1 MRIIVQY
8 QAGGSADALARLVG
22 EGLSKRL
29 GQPVLVENRSGAGG
43 IIGTD
48 YVAKSPP
55 DGYTLLLTVP
65 GPITANL
72 ALYRKLPYDPRTE
85 LRMVSDIARTR
96 TVMAVHPSVP
106 AKNFK
111 ELVAAIKAAPG
122 KYAMGS
128 WGPGTQPHQA
138 QVFMDKAY
146 GLQTVHVAYKGEA
159 PMSVDLM
166 GGVIQMTIGSVTT
179 LQPQIAAGKLR
190 AIAMAG
196 PNRSRMLPDVP
207 TFAEQGFKDDIY
219 MVTAPTSLMAPAKTP
234 DAIVERLGRDVAA
247 VVREPE
253 VQRRIEEMGAE
264 PIGNTPAEAT
274 AAYQAFLPISLKLTQ
289 ATGVTLD

>member
-1 MRIIVQY
+1 
-8 QAGGSADALARLVG
+8 
-22 EGLSKRL
+22 
-29 GQPVLVENRSGAGG
+29 
-43 IIGTD
+43 
-48 YVAKSPP
+48 
-55 DGYTLLLTVP
+55 
-65 GPITANL
+65 
-72 ALYRKLPYDPRTE
+72 
-85 LRMVSDIARTR
+85 
-96 TVMAVHPSVP
+96 
-106 AKNFK
+106 
-111 ELVAAIKAAPG
+111 
-122 KYAMGS
+122 
-128 WGPGTQPHQA
+128 
-138 QVFMDKAY
+138 
-146 GLQTVHVAYKGEA
+146 
-159 PMSVDLM
+159 
-166 GGVIQMTIGSVTT
+166 MTIGSVTT